1 MIGHTTLQVG
11 GCASVFLF
19 WEIYA
24 ANDVD
29 VPHGRVS
36 AGRCHASENL
46 HKNLGSDHRRL
57 VVTVRLRPAG
67 YAGHAS
73 PKKSGVAAPRVA
85 FLGEAWSQAGSN
97 RRPRHCERRALP
109 TE

>member
-1 MIGHTTLQVG
+1 MIRHTTLQVG
-11 GCASVFLF
+11 GRASVFLF
-19 WEIYA
+19 WENYA

-36 AGRCHASENL
+36 AGRCHASEKL
-46 HKNLGSDHRRL
+46 HKNLGLGHRRL

-73 PKKSGVAAPRVA
+73 LSAPAWLRRLGATVRLRPAGYAAHA
-85 FLGEAWSQAGSN
+85 SL
-97 RRPRHCERRALP
+97 
-109 TE
+109 